1 MSDKWGRPPIGP
13 GRRGEAR
20 LLENPQ
26 WIEAEIKRQSAGASH
41 RAALPDGGS
50 RPSTRDVL
58 NVVERLNQTFTILVS

>member
-1 MSDKWGRPPIGP
+1 MSDKWARPPIGP

-26 WIEAEIKRQSAGASH
+26 WIEAEIKRQSAGTSH
-41 RAALPDGGS
+41 RAALPEVNHDPLTGNA
-50 RPSTRDVL
+50 L